1 MENVAKSIR
10 MRQVKRKIKRFFL
23 SLVYRKLWVQLASI
37 LLVIVIVP
45 QIFLGVLLI
54 SASQEAV
61 RKEVLNSHKE
71 IVTRAAQEIRLFV
84 KGPERLLVT
93 TAAMLAVINVESWKQ
108 ETILV
113 ELVLEQP
120 IFMRVSSL
128 DLSGREIATSDL
140 GRQSPLNYS
149 KQVLDIV
156 KEDNTYISKV
166 KILNNHIPY
175 LTMAVPVKKRRE
187 VVGILAADINLRG
200 MWDIVDNI
208 RLGKT
213 GRASLVS
220 GEGTL
225 IAHPDKKRVLKNE
238 NFKYRQDAGAV
249 LTGGKEAVELENGLG
264 KKWICAYAPIP
275 GFSWSIILKQE
286 QEEAYLSLK
295 AMKKQSWLIIILS
308 GLAAFWISIG
318 MAKVLVRPIKALVL
332 RIKRVADGDLEQ
344 KVGIRRRDEI
354 GELVRSFNDMTKKLK
369 KAKRL
374 QRLSAIGEV
383 TARTAHEFKN
393 SLVPI
398 KAFVQLLPKRYKEE
412 GFVDKFNSV
421 VPGEIERC
429 ERIIKAFSDFSSHY
443 ELKITKINLKELI
456 DNVLKTRNEEFREKE
471 IEVSYHSLRDDLYIF
486 ADWERLRQVFTNL
499 IINAVGVMPSG
510 GSLSIETQIYT
521 DKEVVAISV
530 KDAGGGIAPDMLSKI
545 FEPFHTSK
553 KGGMG
558 LGLAIVRK
566 IVEQHRGNIRVKSKI
581 GAGTTFIV
589 ELPYRQK
596 R

>member
-1 MENVAKSIR
+1 MAKPIG

-23 SLVYRKLWVQLASI
+23 SLFYRKLWVQLASI

-61 RKEVLNSHKE
+61 KKEVLNSYKE
-71 IVTRAAQEIRLFV
+71 IVTRAASEIKLFV
-84 KGPERLLVT
+84 KGPENLLTT
-93 TAAMLAVINVESWKQ
+93 TAAMLTVTNVEPWKQ

-128 DLSGREIATSDL
+128 DLSGKEIATSDL
-140 GRQSPLNYS
+140 GRKFPLNYS
-149 KQVLDIV
+149 KQVLDV
-156 KEDNTYISKV
+156 VRENNTYISKV

-175 LTMAVPVKKRRE
+175 LTMAVPVKRKRE
-187 VVGILAADINLRG
+187 VTGIVVADINLRG

-213 GRASLVS
+213 GRAFLVS

-225 IAHPDKKRVLKNE
+225 IAHQDKKRVLKNE
-238 NFKYRQDAGAV
+238 NLKYRQDVRAV
-249 LTGGKEAVELENGLG
+249 LAGRKEAVELESELG

-275 GFSWSIILKQE
+275 GFSWGIVLKQE
-286 QEEAYLSLK
+286 QEEAYLSSK

-344 KVGIRRRDEI
+344 KVEIRRRDEI
-354 GELVRSFNDMTKKLK
+354 GELIRSFNDMTKKLK

-412 GFVDKFNSV
+412 GFIDKFNSI

-429 ERIIKAFSDFSSHY
+429 ERIIKVFSDFSSHY

-456 DNVLKTRNEEFREKE
+456 DDILKIRNEEFKEKK
-471 IEVSYHSLRDDLYIF
+471 IKASYHCLGDNPYIF
-486 ADWERLRQVFTNL
+486 ADRERLRQVFTNL
-499 IINAVGVMPSG
+499 IINAIGAMPSG
-510 GSLSIETQIYT
+510 GSLTIETQIRT
-521 DKEVVAISV
+521 DKELVTIKV
-530 KDAGGGIAPDMLSKI
+530 KDAGGGIAPDMLGKI
-545 FEPFHTSK
+545 FEPFQTSK
-553 KGGMG
+553 EGGMG

-566 IVEQHRGNIRVKSKI
+566 IVEQHYGNIKVESKI
-581 GAGTTFIV
+581 GVGTTFIV
-589 ELPYRQK
+589 ELPLK
-596 R
+596 HV

>member
-1 MENVAKSIR
+1 MAESIR

-23 SLVYRKLWVQLASI
+23 SLFYRKLWVQLASI

-54 SASQEAV
+54 STSQEAIK
-61 RKEVLNSHKE
+61 KEVLNSYKE
-71 IVTRAAQEIRLFV
+71 IVTRAASEIKLFV
-84 KGPERLLVT
+84 KGPEHLLAV
-93 TAAMLAVINVESWKQ
+93 TAAMLAVTNAEPWKQ

-120 IFMRVSSL
+120 IFMRISSL
-128 DLSGREIATSDL
+128 DLSGKEIASSDL

-156 KEDNTYISKV
+156 KEGNTYISKV

-175 LTMAVPVKKRRE
+175 ITMAVPVKKRRE
-187 VVGILAADINLRG
+187 VVGIIAADINLRG

-213 GRASLVS
+213 GRAFLVS
-220 GEGTL
+220 GQGTL
-225 IAHPDKKRVLKNE
+225 IAHQDKKRVLKNE
-238 NFKYRQDAGAV
+238 NLKYRQDVRAV
-249 LTGGKEAVELENGLG
+249 LTGKKEAVELENGLG

-275 GFSWSIILKQE
+275 GFSWGIILKQE
-286 QEEAYLSLK
+286 QKEAYLSSK
-295 AMKKQSWLIIILS
+295 VMKKQSWLIIILS

-354 GELVRSFNDMTKKLK
+354 GELIRSFNDMTKKLK

-412 GFVDKFNSV
+412 GFVDKFNSI

-429 ERIIKAFSDFSSHY
+429 ERIIKAFSDFSAHY

-456 DNVLKTRNEEFREKE
+456 DDVLKIRNEEFKEKR
-471 IEVSYHSLRDDLYIF
+471 IKVSYNPLRDNLYIF
-486 ADWERLRQVFTNL
+486 ADRERLRQVFTNL
-499 IINAVGVMPSG
+499 IINALGAMPSG
-510 GSLSIETQIYT
+510 GSLSVETQIHT
-521 DKEVVAISV
+521 DKELVTIKV
-530 KDAGGGIAPDMLSKI
+530 KDAGAGIAADRLGKI
-545 FEPFHTSK
+545 FEPFHTGK
-553 KGGMG
+553 EGGMG
-558 LGLAIVRK
+558 LGLAIARK
-566 IVEQHRGNIRVKSKI
+566 IVEQHRGNIKVESKI

-589 ELPYRQK
+589 ELPLK
-596 R
+596 DV